1 MAPLSLKRTV
11 YFVSDGTAITV
22 ETLGRSLLTQFQA
35 IDFQYVVLSFVD
47 TPEAAQA
54 AVQRINETPDK
65 QPPLVFST
73 LVDPATAS
81 VLQQAKAEV
90 MDLFDAFIKPLE
102 KALGTASSHSMG
114 LSHSMQNK
122 ETYKCRIDAINYAL
136 NCDDG
141 AGIHNY
147 KESDIIIVGVSR
159 CGKTPT
165 SLYLALQFG
174 LKAANYP
181 FTADDMDHL
190 ALPDFLRNHQN
201 KLFGLT
207 INPQRLHSIRS
218 ERRPNSQYAQKN
230 QCQQE
235 VRRVE
240 QLFNQENIPYLDT
253 SHHSIEEICATILT
267 MKGLKRQFF

>member
-1 MAPLSLKRTV
+1 MKRTV
-11 YFVSDGTAITV
+11 YFVSDGTAITA

-47 TPEAAQA
+47 SPEAVQKAI
-54 AVQRINETPDK
+54 QRINETPDDT
-65 QPPLVFST
+65 PPLVFST

-81 VLQQAKAEV
+81 MLQQAKAEV
-90 MDLFDAFIKPLE
+90 IDLFGTFIKPLE
-102 KALGTASSHSMG
+102 KALNTPSSHSMG

-122 ETYKCRIDAINYAL
+122 ETYQCRIDAINYAI

-141 AGIHNY
+141 AGRHNY
-147 KESDIIIVGVSR
+147 KNSDIIIVGVSR

-181 FTADDMDHL
+181 FTADDMDYL
-190 ALPDFLRNHQN
+190 KLPDFLKIHRN

-218 ERRPNSQYAQKN
+218 ERRPNSHYADKN
-230 QCQQE
+230 QCQRE
-235 VRRVE
+235 VKQVE
-240 QLFNQENIPYLDT
+240 QLFIHESIPYLDT

-267 MKGLKRQFF
+267 IKGLKRQFF